1 MELNKIKKFTSKL
14 DGSTFDYFIEDNILS
29 FKYDGTDWQDFVPND
44 KRAYSEA
51 EHQEMMDLLESRL
64 EGTLEGEFI
73 AGFHD

>member
-1 MELNKIKKFTSKL
+1 MIIKKFTSKL

-51 EHQEMMDLLESRL
+51 EHQEMMDLLEGRL

>member
-1 MELNKIKKFTSKL
+1 MELNKIKKFTSNL

-29 FKYDGTDWQDFVPND
+29 FKYEGTDWQDFVPND

-51 EHQEMMDLLESRL
+51 EHQEMMDLLEGRL

>member
-29 FKYDGTDWQDFVPND
+29 FRYDGTDWQDFIPND
-44 KRAYSEA
+44 KRAYTKEQY
-51 EHQEMMDLLESRL
+51 QEMLDLLEGKL

>member
-51 EHQEMMDLLESRL
+51 EHQEMLDLLEGKL